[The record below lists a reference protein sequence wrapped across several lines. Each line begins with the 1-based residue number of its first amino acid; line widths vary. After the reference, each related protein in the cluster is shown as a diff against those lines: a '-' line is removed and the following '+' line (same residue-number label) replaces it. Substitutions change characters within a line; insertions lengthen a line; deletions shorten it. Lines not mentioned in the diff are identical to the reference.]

1 MKILFY
7 QWHSFMNR
15 GIESAFDKLGL
26 EYDIFFYQ
34 QTDWEK
40 DDGIVE
46 QLEMRL
52 KIGEYAFVFSV
63 NFAPLISQVCQREQ
77 MLYVSWVYD
86 APIDIRD
93 ISSMHNSC
101 NRIFFF
107 DRIQAE
113 GYRKQ
118 GIIAYHMPLAA
129 DIYSFEGRR
138 VVEARNHI
146 YQTDISMVGQLYQT
160 EYNYYSIPLS
170 AYQKGYLEGI
180 INSQKLVYGGY
191 FLNEMLDSGLLDSL
205 NRCYDKAS
213 GGTAFITKAEL
224 EYMLACEI
232 TSRERRMALALLSNY
247 YKVQLY
253 SKKSDECLKK
263 VEFKGYADYYSQMPK
278 IFRESKINLNISL
291 KIIQSG
297 IPLRVFDILGTGGFL
312 ISNYQMEMPEMFEL
326 DKDFVVYE
334 SMEDLYMK
342 VKYYLAHDT
351 ERERI
356 ARHGYETVE
365 KFHTFTQRI
374 QSILEE
380 VIK

>member
-1 MKILFY
+1 
-7 QWHSFMNR
+7 MNR

-129 DIYSFEGRR
+129 DIHSFEGRR

-146 YQTDISMVGQLYQT
+146 YQTDVSMVGQLYQT
-160 EYNYYSIPLS
+160 EYNYYSLPLS

-180 INSQKLVYGGY
+180 INSQRLVYGGY
-191 FLNEMLDSGLLDSL
+191 FLNEMLDPGVLDSL

-213 GGTAFITKAEL
+213 GGTASITKAEL

-297 IPLRVFDILGTGGFL
+297 IPLRVFDVLGTGGFL
-312 ISNYQMEMPEMFEL
+312 ISNYQVEMPEMFEL

-380 VIK
+380 VMK